1 MKFCIPSSPR
11 YSPSIDS
18 NLEKVGRFPPSSSQQ
33 GCITYKYRY
42 TELIIKDE
50 NGGGGLEI
58 TFEQPLSD
66 LKKKI
71 CVNNWNQGNKIY
83 LTLNCEE
90 VHEWNNE
97 KRQWV

>member
-50 NGGGGLEI
+50 NGGG
-58 TFEQPLSD
+58 TWNYVWTAPFR

-97 KRQWV
+97 KRQYV

>member
-1 MKFCIPSSPR
+1 MR
-11 YSPSIDS
+11 M
-18 NLEKVGRFPPSSSQQ
+18 
-33 GCITYKYRY
+33 
-42 TELIIKDE
+42 
-50 NGGGGLEI
+50 GGGLEI

-97 KRQWV
+97 KRQYV